1 MRLKIGVILVL
12 LMVAEYSHA
21 QQFDA
26 NAPGQK
32 PMTVGSEIARGASA
46 IYTAHL
52 NSNRADVIGE
62 SGAFSRIIEL
72 NQQVNADTD
81 GFLLGAN
88 FEAWRLMAV
97 LVAGDKEHKEHAD
110 QQKAREYG
118 KRYFEN
124 FRALQRQFN
133 VDDVTLCALTKRDYE
148 VVKRYLDAWSHSK

>member
-1 MRLKIGVILVL
+1 MRFEIGVVLVL
-12 LMVAEYSHA
+12 LMVAEPSHA

-52 NSNRADVIGE
+52 NSNPSDVAGDAA
-62 SGAFSRIIEL
+62 AFSRIIDL
-72 NQQVNADTD
+72 NQQVNMDSD

-88 FEAWRLMAV
+88 FEAWRLMAAFV
-97 LVAGDKEHKEHAD
+97 TGEKGRVD
-110 QQKAREYG
+110 QQRAREHG
-118 KRYFEN
+118 KRYFES
-124 FRALQRQFN
+124 FRMLQRQFN

-148 VVKRYLDAWSHSK
+148 VVKRDLDAWSNLK